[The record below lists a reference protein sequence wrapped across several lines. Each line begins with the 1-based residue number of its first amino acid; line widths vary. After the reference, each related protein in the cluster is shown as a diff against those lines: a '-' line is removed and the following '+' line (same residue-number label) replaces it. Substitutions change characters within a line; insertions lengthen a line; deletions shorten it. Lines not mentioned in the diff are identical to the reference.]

1 MPQVDLETLVTAC
14 TLGGNDSKIT
24 CETLAVTGAGDDLLK
39 DDTAKVPSDYPPESF
54 WLSKDAEY
62 DWFDRNAFYE
72 RKDSTKGN
80 SNSTNLNLNL
90 NSNSQ
95 RSVKLKS
102 KALMIGLPKTQ
113 KTTFIDSRRRS
124 CKLANARLFPN
135 RSVSAGKSTVAVVEP
150 SSPKVS
156 CMGRVR
162 SKRCR
167 RRNNSSRKNEEQA
180 EKSRT
185 GGEKRKTGFYAKVMG
200 MFRSKKGKKRAIRSG
215 SRKVKE
221 AIVVEPR
228 RKSLSIKLR
237 EIPVSVE
244 LVSEPP
250 GLGGMKRFSSGRH
263 SESWTAE
270 DLSKAISES
279 LDLNR
284 SVRKQGS

>member
-1 MPQVDLETLVTAC
+1 MTQVDLETLVTSS

-24 CETLAVTGAGDDLLK
+24 SETLAVTAASDDLLK
-39 DDTAKVPSDYPPESF
+39 DEEDGTADVPSDYPPESF

-72 RKDSTKGN
+72 RKDSTKG
-80 SNSTNLNLNL
+80 SSTSTNL

-102 KALMIGLPKTQ
+102 KALIIGLPKTQ
-113 KTTFIDSRRRS
+113 KTTYMDSRRRS

-167 RRNNSSRKNEEQA
+167 RRNNSSRKIEAQA

-185 GGEKRKTGFYAKVMG
+185 GGEKRKTGFYTKVMG
-200 MFRSKKGKKRAIRSG
+200 MFRSKKGNKKPIRSG

-221 AIVVEPR
+221 PIVVEPQ
-228 RKSLSIKLR
+228 RKSVSIKLR

-244 LVSEPP
+244 LVAEPP
-250 GLGGMKRFSSGRH
+250 GLGGMKRFSSGRR
-263 SESWTAE
+263 SECWTAE
-270 DLSKAISES
+270 ELNTAISES

-284 SVRKQGS
+284 PVRKQGA